1 MKLPIS
7 KRLLA
12 CASFIAP
19 GDRVADVGTDH
30 GYFAIY
36 LLKNGIASK
45 VLAADIGQQ
54 PLQKARDNAER
65 FGVTQGISFHLCDG
79 VQGLPQDFDVLNMA
93 GMGAETMV
101 GILKAGQW
109 LHSGAYR
116 LVLQCQSSQNELR
129 QYLSENGWVIT
140 KEVPVRDGKFL
151 YTVLEAKP
159 GVQHLT
165 PGQHF
170 VSPALL
176 ACQDSQVL
184 EYLTFCRQA
193 VEKVVLGL
201 EALGGEKYDYYA
213 AALREL
219 REMEASRCTP

>member
-30 GYFAIY
+30 GYFAVY

-45 VLAADIGQQ
+45 VLAADIGEQ
-54 PLQKARDNAER
+54 PLQKARDNARR

-79 VQGLPQDFDVLNMA
+79 VQGLPAEFDVLHMA

-109 LHSGAYR
+109 LRSGAYR

-140 KEVPVRDGKFL
+140 KEVPVRDGRFL
-151 YTVLEAKP
+151 YTVLEARP
-159 GVQHLT
+159 GEQQLT

-176 ACQDSQVL
+176 ACEDPQVG
-184 EYLTFCRQA
+184 EYLAFCRQT
-193 VEKVVLGL
+193 VQKVVLGL
-201 EALGGEKYDYYA
+201 EAQGGEKYDYYA

-219 REMEASRCTP
+219 REMEADRCTR